1 MLYLALRTLTL
12 LNMKDTALILALLP
26 VLSFASLN
34 CSFSQE
40 YPAVSLPTTIIRE
53 IESDCVKDI
62 TYELYIDLPPGYDT
76 SGKTYPV
83 VYLTDAWE
91 IFGLQLNTYQQLIF
105 LNDIPEMILVGI
117 SYKTDGNFYTG
128 GLREELDHRARDFTP
143 THLTYDETVAKHGKM
158 LADFVRVSGGGKDFL
173 EFIEKE
179 LIPFIETEYR
189 TDPAKRGL
197 FGYSLGGTFV
207 TYALFSKPGL
217 FRNYFIGSPFL
228 NWDDK
233 VVYSFDKTDKL
244 IGTRDTVNVYLSWG
258 ELESATGRH
267 HPLKD
272 YMDEKANPHIRFLS
286 EVLQGETHLSGIG
299 LAYSRAYRRLYG
311 NQ

>member
-1 MLYLALRTLTL
+1 
-12 LNMKDTALILALLP
+12 MKKPAPILSLLP
-26 VLSFASLN
+26 VSLFLSANF
-34 CSFSQE
+34 SFSQE
-40 YPAVSLPTTIIRE
+40 YPPVTLQTTIVRE
-53 IESDCVKDI
+53 IESDIVQDM

-83 VYLTDAWE
+83 VYLLDAWE

-117 SYKTDGNFYTG
+117 SFKTDGDFYTG
-128 GLREELDHRARDFTP
+128 GLREELDIRARDFTP
-143 THLTYDETVAKHGKM
+143 TYLAYEETVAKHGRG
-158 LADFVRVSGGGKDFL
+158 LANFVRVSGGGKDFL
-173 EFIEKE
+173 DFIEKE
-179 LIPFIETEYR
+179 LIPFIEGEYR
-189 TDPAKRGL
+189 SDPAKRGL

-207 TYALFSKPGL
+207 TYALFSKPDL

-233 VVYSFDKTDKL
+233 VVYSFDTTDKL
-244 IGTRDTVNVYLSWG
+244 IGTRDTVDVYLSWG

-272 YMDEKANPHIRFLS
+272 YMDEKANPNIRFLS

-311 NQ
+311 K